1 MHTLGDMAKAL
12 NRSQLYLREVLK
24 RFEVPL
30 AKDDRYSAATLAFL
44 RTVIFLRTLNISE
57 ERLRDLWHLEKNLL
71 QLLHVD
77 SAGSPTW
84 FLDACGLTSHPRR
97 RLLLSNF
104 DLGFALP
111 ARAVQLGLN
120 FAEVR
125 AKTRSGCCARRS
137 SSTAPFVPMWCWS
150 DRSRRPQ
157 TGGRGGLS
165 SWGCWARGRS
175 G

>member
-1 MHTLGDMAKAL
+1 MHPLGDMAKAL

-30 AKDDRYSAATLAFL
+30 AKDDRYSDACLAFL
-44 RTVIFLRTLNISE
+44 RTIIFLRTLNVSE
-57 ERLRDLWHLEKNLL
+57 ERLRELWHIEKKLL

-77 SAGSPTW
+77 SVGSPTW
-84 FLDACGLTSHPRR
+84 FLDACGVTTHPRR

-120 FAEVR
+120 FAEKLPELFAGKEMGEDAIRVLGEALKLHHAICADVATER
-125 AKTRSGCCARRS
+125 PLAMAANRWARR
-137 SSTAPFVPMWCWS
+137 FK
-150 DRSRRPQ
+150 
-157 TGGRGGLS
+157 
-165 SWGCWARGRS
+165 
-175 G
+175 

>member
-44 RTVIFLRTLNISE
+44 RTVIFLRTLNIGE
-57 ERLRDLWHLEKNLL
+57 ERLRDLWHLEKKLL
-71 QLLHVD
+71 QLLYVD

-125 AKTRSGCCARRS
+125 AELFAGKEMGEDAIRVLGEVLKLHHAICGDLAAERVMVTAANRWARR
-137 SSTAPFVPMWCWS
+137 FK
-150 DRSRRPQ
+150 
-157 TGGRGGLS
+157 
-165 SWGCWARGRS
+165 
-175 G
+175 

>member
-125 AKTRSGCCARRS
+125 AELFAGKEMGEDAIRVLRETLKLHRAICADVVLERPVATAANRWARR
-137 SSTAPFVPMWCWS
+137 FK
-150 DRSRRPQ
+150 
-157 TGGRGGLS
+157 
-165 SWGCWARGRS
+165 
-175 G
+175 